1 MSISRYSHVAA
12 AVLSVPWAVHPP
24 IMDVIVDV
32 LGRRISGERFT
43 EDELADRIASGRTAG
58 PRGSSGPRRTG
69 VVGQLPIYGV
79 IAHRA
84 GYFAETSSQGTAVE
98 TLAQGFRQLMA
109 DPEVSGILLDVDS
122 PGGQI
127 SGVPELAEEIRA
139 ARGQKPIVAISNT
152 LMASA
157 AYWLA
162 SQADEIVV
170 TPSSLTGSVGVVMG
184 HEDQTA
190 ALEQEGRKVTL
201 VHAGEHKVETYPQTP
216 LTEDARAHL
225 QSLVDEAYGQ
235 FVTAIAKGRGISAAD
250 VRSSFGGGRVL
261 SPKEAVR
268 VGMADRVD
276 TYDNTLAR
284 LATGKVAFREGRR
297 AEAFLA
303 PAAEVD
309 PAAFLAET
317 PDRSR
322 EAEAAAAVARARA
335 ASR

>member
-1 MSISRYSHVAA
+1 MTTRYSHIAA

-24 IMDVIVDV
+24 VMDVIVDV
-32 LGRRISGERFT
+32 LGRRIAGERFS
-43 EDELADRIASGRTAG
+43 EDELADRIASGRAAG
-58 PRGSSGPRRTG
+58 PRPVAAGRQKGSI
-69 VVGQLPIYGV
+69 GQLGVYGV

-84 GYFAETSSQGTAVE
+84 SAFAETSSQGTSVQS
-98 TLAQGFRQLMA
+98 LAQGFRQLMA
-109 DPEVSGILLDVDS
+109 DPEVVGILLDVDS

-184 HEDQTA
+184 HEDHTA

-201 VHAGEHKVETYPQTP
+201 VHAGEHKVETYPQSP
-216 LTEDARAHL
+216 LSEDARAHL
-225 QSLVDEAYGQ
+225 QSLVDDAYGL
-235 FVTAIAKGRGISAAD
+235 FVGAVAKGRGISAAD
-250 VRSSFGGGRVL
+250 VKGSFGGGRVL
-261 SPKEAVR
+261 SPKEAVK

-276 TYDNTLAR
+276 TYENTIAR
-284 LATGKVAFREGRR
+284 LGGGKVAFRAER
-297 AEAFLA
+297 AASLTERLGLSDDLEAVF
-303 PAAEVD
+303 D
-309 PAAFLAET
+309 TT
-317 PDRSR
+317 PVIDR
-322 EAEAAAAVARARA
+322 AAAALELARARSQA
-335 ASR
+335 Q

>member
-1 MSISRYSHVAA
+1 MTTRYSHIAA

-24 IMDVIVDV
+24 VMDVIVDV
-32 LGRRISGERFT
+32 LGRRIAGERFS
-43 EDELADRIASGRTAG
+43 EDELAERIASGRSAG
-58 PRGSSGPRRTG
+58 PRPASAGRRQGSI
-69 VVGQLPIYGV
+69 GQLGVYGV

-109 DPEVSGILLDVDS
+109 DPDVLGILLDVDS

-184 HEDQTA
+184 HEDHTA

-201 VHAGEHKVETYPQTP
+201 VHAGEHKVETYPQSP

-225 QSLVDEAYGQ
+225 QSLVDDAYGL
-235 FVTAIAKGRGISAAD
+235 FVTAIAKGRGVSAAD
-250 VRSSFGGGRVL
+250 VRGNFGGGRVL

-276 TYDNTLAR
+276 TYENTLAR
-284 LATGKVAFREGRR
+284 LAGGKIATRDTRR
-297 AEAFLA
+297 AESFLA
-303 PAAEVD
+303 PAAAID
-309 PAAFLAET
+309 PATFLAET
-317 PDRSR
+317 SDPVL
-322 EAEAAAAVARARA
+322 EAQAALELARARA
-335 ASR
+335 ATR